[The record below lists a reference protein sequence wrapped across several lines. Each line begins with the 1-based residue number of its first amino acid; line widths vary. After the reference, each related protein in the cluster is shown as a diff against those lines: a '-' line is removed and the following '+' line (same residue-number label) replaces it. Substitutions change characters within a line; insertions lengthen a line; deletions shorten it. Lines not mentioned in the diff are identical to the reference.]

1 VLLGGLL
8 VAVLLAL
15 AARRLDLSKKA
26 AVPCKGGQDPKIEWS
41 TSAPRPQFEPGHLF
55 QIEPAGIP
63 FIKLAEIRTTGNRTY
78 GDKCDGEWGHIHDPV
93 YAAVQREG
101 GNAYYNNPAQRFGDD
116 RVEVVVT
123 AVLAHAVEVRRDIKE
138 RYFPAGR
145 ALMVVHIIPNTV
157 AAAAGLR
164 PGDLLARYQGVALSS
179 GRAPA
184 LEAIPIV
191 DGETVEITVIRDGQ
205 EVTMSVVRRGHDK
218 LGYNWGEVP
227 LLGDVP

>member
-1 VLLGGLL
+1 M
-8 VAVLLAL
+8 
-15 AARRLDLSKKA
+15 
-26 AVPCKGGQDPKIEWS
+26 GGQDPKIEWS
-41 TSAPRPQFEPGHLF
+41 ASAPRPQFEPGHLF

-63 FIKLAEIRTTGNRTY
+63 FIKLADIRTTGNRTY
-78 GDKCDGEWGHIHDPV
+78 GDKSDGEWGHIHDPV

-101 GNAYYNNPAQRFGDD
+101 GNAYYNNPAQSFGDD

-123 AVLAHAVEVRRDIKE
+123 AVLAHAGQVPQAIKD

-157 AAAAGLR
+157 AAAANLR
-164 PGDLLARYQGVALSS
+164 PGDLLARYKGVALST
-179 GRAPA
+179 GRFPE

-191 DGETVEITVIRDGQ
+191 DGETVEMMVIRDGQ
-205 EVTMSVVRRGHDK
+205 EVTVSVVRRGHDK